1 MKQIKIMPYK
11 TIAQCFTA
19 VAFTLL
25 TACTGMDH
33 TYEEF
38 LDDSDKLYPGKVDS
52 VLISTGYKQIRINV
66 LLSSDP
72 KVNNLKLYWNNRRDS
87 MEVAILPEE
96 AGQRKDLTI
105 KNINEGMHS
114 FEMYTFDANKN
125 RSVVTEAF
133 GKVYG
138 EEFRS
143 EMSNRY
149 IASCAT
155 TKENEVQINWEKADI
170 TYRSVT
176 TEVRYEDNNGKI
188 QNVAVNG
195 DESVTNL
202 PAYKAGRPLEYRTL
216 IVPDSS
222 CMDTLATDFV
232 VTRVRAE
239 YNKSAWKVTPSSQDN
254 ATPRPAT
261 NVIDNDL
268 NTMWHTDSKNGAVY
282 PHTLTLDMGKQQDIE
297 AFLFLQRPNYA
308 NPVKEFELL
317 TNNTGNDSET
327 WKSLG
332 SFTLSKSTQYQSVK
346 LPKKEKLR
354 YVKMVFKSDWGGSSN
369 LALMEVGAFVE
380 W

>member
-1 MKQIKIMPYK
+1 MPYK
-11 TIAQCFTA
+11 TITQCFTA
-19 VAFTLL
+19 IAFTLL
-25 TACTGMDH
+25 TACTGMDY
-33 TYEEF
+33 TYEKF
-38 LDDSDKLYPGKVDS
+38 LEDSDKLYPGKVDS
-52 VLISTGYKQIRINV
+52 VLISTGYKQIKLNV

-87 MEVAILPEE
+87 MEVSVSPEE
-96 AGQRKDLTI
+96 IGQRKNIII
-105 KNINEGMHS
+105 KDIKEGTYS

-133 GKVYG
+133 GRVYG
-138 EEFRS
+138 EEFRT

-149 IASCAT
+149 ITSSVT
-155 TKENEVQINWEKADI
+155 TKEGGVQINWEKADI
-170 TYRSVT
+170 TYPSVIA
-176 TEVRYEDNNGKI
+176 EIRYENKDGKI
-188 QNVAVNG
+188 QNIFVKSN
-195 DESVTNL
+195 ESVTEL
-202 PAYKAGRPLEYRTL
+202 PAYKAGKPFEYRTH

-222 CMDTLATDFV
+222 CMDTLVTNFM

-239 YNKSAWKVTPSSQDN
+239 YSKSAWKVTPSSQDN

-282 PHTLTLDMGKQQDIE
+282 PHTLTLDMGQEQNIE
-297 AFLFLQRPNYA
+297 AFLFLQRPSYA
-308 NPVKEFELL
+308 NPVKEIDLF
-317 TNNTGNDSET
+317 TNSTGNDSEE

-332 SFTLSKSTQYQSVK
+332 SFTLSKSTQFQSVK
-346 LPKKEKLR
+346 LLKKEKLR

-369 LALMEVGAFVE
+369 LALMEIGAFVE